1 MKITVYT
8 PDQQAVGEF
17 DGGKITEQKPIGF
30 PGEGS
35 AVRRLGPLF
44 YWAWAKTPVEG
55 YIPPHPHNG
64 FEIMTYMLAGK
75 AEHGDSLG
83 TRSIVEAGGIQL
95 MQTGSGAYHEERFIG
110 PNAEGFQ
117 IWFEPYLE
125 EAFKRKPTYCQI
137 NKEEFVVEEKAGYQI
152 KTIMGEGAPVSI
164 VADIK
169 MWDVLVESGAS
180 FQYDLP
186 QGYTLAVLAFRGDGV
201 ADTTSFQEKDFVVIQ
216 NHEQPSQAV
225 RFQPI
230 GSDSLHLM
238 IIQTPITVDYPLYPH
253 R

>member
-1 MKITVYT
+1 MNINLYT

-55 YIPPHPHNG
+55 YIPPHPHSG

-83 TRSIVEAGGIQL
+83 TRSTVEAGGIQL

-125 EAFKRKPTYCQI
+125 EAFKRKPTYRQI
-137 NKEEFVVEEKAGYQI
+137 DKGEFPVEQREGHRI
-152 KTIMGEGAPVSI
+152 KTILGEGSPVSI
-164 VADIK
+164 VADIN
-169 MWDVLVESGAS
+169 MWDVLVDAGAS
-180 FQYDLP
+180 YAFDLP
-186 QGYTLAVLAFRGDGV
+186 KGYALAVLAFRGDGV
-201 ADTTSFQEKDFVVIQ
+201 VEKTSFHDKDFVVVQ
-216 NHEQPSQAV
+216 NDDQSSQTVHFQPSKN
-225 RFQPI
+225 QP
-230 GSDSLHLM
+230 LHLM
-238 IIQTPITVDYPLYPH
+238 MIQTPITVDYPLYPH